1 MLTVDI
7 QGSFRAVPDFAGSPI
22 LPISEW
28 QISAPIRYRRHFF
41 FPDTVPD
48 KPSALP
54 ISYRQISA
62 DIGETGKEDEIKR
75 QNKEDFF
82 FFKFPL
88 YFIDSCQKVR
98 LSSNDTNVKGVHD
111 AKGL

>member
-1 MLTVDI
+1 MHKETTWKVRQHADHDVNMYLI
-7 QGSFRAVPDFAGSPI
+7 IRQIAFLHISSSRAVPDFAGSPI

-62 DIGETGKEDEIKR
+62 DIGETGKEDEIKC
-75 QNKEDFF
+75 QNKGTE
-82 FFKFPL
+82 PE
-88 YFIDSCQKVR
+88 
-98 LSSNDTNVKGVHD
+98 
-111 AKGL
+111 A